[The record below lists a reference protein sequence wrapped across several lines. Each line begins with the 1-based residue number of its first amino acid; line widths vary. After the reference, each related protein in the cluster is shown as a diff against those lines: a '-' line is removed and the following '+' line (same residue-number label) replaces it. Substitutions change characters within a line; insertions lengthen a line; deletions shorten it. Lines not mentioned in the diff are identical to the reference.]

1 MKLFNQLK
9 NIVLGSYE
17 MMHLKKDW
25 CGYIGNSLS
34 TFLWAFLI
42 NLVSI
47 PVLVY
52 LVPNSNDP
60 AQTLPPEQHIM
71 LMLIMMVVVLAVV
84 FLLSLAHRRHK
95 KFALIYAGI
104 TYATFIVST
113 AIFGAEA
120 IMNMYEKSLYALDAP
135 LLSRG
140 LLMLAA
146 IWMVVVISFVFKS
159 ALEIRAAISLLMASV
174 MIFIIIA
181 GQLLLQ
187 MTLFPPQV

>member
-1 MKLFNQLK
+1 MKLFQQLK

-17 MMHLKKDW
+17 MMHLKKNW

-34 TFLWAFLI
+34 TFLWAFLL

-52 LVPNSNDP
+52 LVPASNDP
-60 AQTLPPEQHIM
+60 AQTLPAEQHIM
-71 LMLIMMVVVLAVV
+71 LMLMMQVAVLVVL
-84 FLLSLAHRRHK
+84 FLMALAHRRHK

-113 AIFGAEA
+113 AIYGAEI
-120 IMNMYEKSLYALDAP
+120 IMNMYEQSLYAQGAP
-135 LLSRG
+135 LLARG

-146 IWMVVVISFVFKS
+146 IWMVVVISFVFKT
-159 ALEIRAAISLLMASV
+159 ALEIRVAMSLLMASA
-174 MIFIIIA
+174 MIFIIVA

-187 MTLFPPQV
+187 MVLFPPQV

>member
-1 MKLFNQLK
+1 
-9 NIVLGSYE
+9 
-17 MMHLKKDW
+17 
-25 CGYIGNSLS
+25 
-34 TFLWAFLI
+34 
-42 NLVSI
+42 
-47 PVLVY
+47 
-52 LVPNSNDP
+52 
-60 AQTLPPEQHIM
+60 
-71 LMLIMMVVVLAVV
+71 MLIMMVVVLAVV

-135 LLSRG
+135 LLARG